1 MAAESLAFP
10 LPQGFSSFFTYLGYR
25 ALPFDT
31 FMQYAQRNVFELQI
45 DVMKLI
51 IGDIDDSKQGI
62 KRKLTLL
69 SILPRSRARRLLNNW
84 NHPISLMIR
93 GRDHALNILSGNPVN
108 PRGGSQP
115 RKHMGSIG
123 EFFLF
128 LVKLFF
134 FHFVLVGDQIRKTV
148 DNLSQMSGWTPGKC
162 LSYFKLI

>member
-1 MAAESLAFP
+1 ME
-10 LPQGFSSFFTYLGYR
+10 
-25 ALPFDT
+25 
-31 FMQYAQRNVFELQI
+31 V
-45 DVMKLI
+45 KLI
-51 IGDIDDSKQGI
+51 FFFNPIFFSFITKISSSDIDDSKQGI

-123 EFFLF
+123 EF
-128 LVKLFF
+128 LFF
-134 FHFVLVGDQIRKTV
+134 IKINLISFCICRGSNQKNVGFFGIE
-148 DNLSQMSGWTPGKC
+148 
-162 LSYFKLI
+162 

>member
-1 MAAESLAFP
+1 MFLIKFCCFSDQSTSSQQYTLFLILERYCLAAESLAFP

-108 PRGGSQP
+108 PRGSSQP

-123 EFFLF
+123 ESLSFIKSFF
-128 LVKLFF
+128 
-134 FHFVLVGDQIRKTV
+134 
-148 DNLSQMSGWTPGKC
+148 M
-162 LSYFKLI
+162 

>member
-123 EFFLF
+123 EFFF
-128 LVKLFF
+128 IFSKIIFF
-134 FHFVLVGDQIRKTV
+134 SFCISRGSNQKNGGQSVANVRMD
-148 DNLSQMSGWTPGKC
+148 S
-162 LSYFKLI
+162 